1 VARVAG
7 QSRRPVRP
15 SAPAPASPETPGAGA
30 APVPEPPP
38 AEPVVEQPVEP
49 PSDDDLLVVGRI
61 GKPQGIKGE
70 VTVEVRTDDP
80 QQRFAEGALL
90 LTDPPERGPLLVETA
105 RSQNGRLMIGFQG
118 VLDRNGAELL
128 RGTLLQVDART
139 LPPPEDE
146 DEFHDHVL
154 RGMTAVLVGGAPLGT
169 VADVLHL
176 PHGDVLVV
184 ARTDNG
190 NEVLVPFVKAMV
202 PEVDVASRTLVV
214 DPPEGLLDLT
224 DTPDTDVS
232 DEPEPA
238 PEDQGA

>member
-1 VARVAG
+1 MARVAG
-7 QSRRPVRP
+7 HRPVRP
-15 SAPAPASPETPGAGA
+15 SAPAPAQGAGA
-30 APVPEPPP
+30 AAVP
-38 AEPVVEQPVEP
+38 APVVPVVPVLP
-49 PSDDDLLVVGRI
+49 PTADDLLVVGRI
-61 GKPQGIKGE
+61 GKPQGIRGE

-80 QQRFAEGALL
+80 GERFAEGARL
-90 LTDPPERGPLLVETA
+90 LTDPADRGPLVVETA
-105 RSQNGRLMIGFQG
+105 RWQNGRLMVGFEG
-118 VLDRNGAELL
+118 VADRNEAEAL

-184 ARTDNG
+184 ARADNG

-224 DTPDTDVS
+224 DTP
-232 DEPEPA
+232 PEP
-238 PEDQGA
+238 